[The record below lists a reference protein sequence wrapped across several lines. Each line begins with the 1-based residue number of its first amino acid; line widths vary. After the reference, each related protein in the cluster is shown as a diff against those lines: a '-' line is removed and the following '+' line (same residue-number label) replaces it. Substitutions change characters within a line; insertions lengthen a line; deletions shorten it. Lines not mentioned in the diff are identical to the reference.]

1 MRLCVLWADTY
12 LDDQVDSYMLHFIG
26 IIMSEAFNNKCILA
40 IVEEWIVE
48 RTYLGITH
56 FADVNTFFV
65 TLVEVSLV
73 C

>member
-1 MRLCVLWADTY
+1 
-12 LDDQVDSYMLHFIG
+12 MLHFIG
-26 IIMSEAFNNKCILA
+26 IIKSEAFNNKCILA

-65 TLVEVSLV
+65 TLVEVS
-73 C
+73 